1 MPFTGDPPHFH
12 RISTWAFR
20 ALCAW
25 LLCVSYA
32 VPHAWAQEG
41 DTGLFR
47 VFLRDGRVLTSYGEW
62 ARVEGRVVFSM
73 PIRRGDPG
81 ADLRLITV
89 PEAEVDWPRTDQ
101 YAGAVRAERYAR
113 TRGDAD
119 FAEVSNAVASALN
132 ALATVTDPAARLQR
146 VEAARQLLLDWPGA
160 SYGYRAVEVRE
171 ILGLLDEALV
181 DLRAAAGNPSTQLAL
196 VAPPPLPPNEPLLPE
211 PSEAEMVEQLLTA
224 ADVAPTPAERSSLL
238 QTVIGF
244 IDQAAAALPKAW
256 AMLMRR
262 EAAGRL
268 AEEAALDA
276 AYDALRTRTL
286 TTAARLS
293 VRADVRA
300 LERLRAAVR
309 TADAR
314 LGARRADDMAV
325 LADAVERHLEQAQR
339 LQLAR
344 DQWELRLPT
353 VRRYRE
359 AMMPVLRTASR
370 SATALED
377 VRAQA
382 GPPAT
387 QLPALLARWRTD
399 GQRLT
404 RVDVPADL
412 HALHAIFRS
421 AWLMGEQALTLRLS
435 AAAANDRGRAAQA
448 SSAAAG
454 ALMLWARAR
463 ADLDAMLVRPEGQ
476 TAP

>member
-1 MPFTGDPPHFH
+1 MVC
-12 RISTWAFR
+12 ALL
-20 ALCAW
+20 LCAW
-25 LLCVSYA
+25 SA
-32 VPHAWAQEG
+32 AASTAAQEG
-41 DTGLFR
+41 DSGLFR

-81 ADLRLITV
+81 ADLRLVTV
-89 PEAEVDWPRTDQ
+89 PEGEVDWPRTDQ

-119 FAEVSNAVASALN
+119 FAEVSSAVAAALN
-132 ALATVTDPAARLQR
+132 ALATIADPSARLQR
-146 VEAARQLLLDWPGA
+146 VESARQLLLDWPGA
-160 SYGYRAVEVRE
+160 SYGYRAVEIRE
-171 ILGLLDEALV
+171 ILGLLDDALV
-181 DLRAAAGNPSTQLAL
+181 DLRAAAGRPASQFAL
-196 VAPPPLPPNEPLLPE
+196 VAPPALPPNEPLLPE

-262 EAAGRL
+262 EATGRL

-276 AYDALRTRTL
+276 AYVSLRTRTL

-293 VRADVRA
+293 ARADVRA
-300 LERLRAAVR
+300 LERLRGAVR

-314 LGARRADDMAV
+314 LGARRADDMAA
-325 LADAVERHLEQAQR
+325 LAEAVDRQLVQAQR

-344 DQWELRLPT
+344 DQFELRLPAI
-353 VRRYRE
+353 RRYRE
-359 AMMPVLRTASR
+359 AMGPVLRTAAR
-370 SATALED
+370 SVSALED
-377 VRAQA
+377 VQAQA

-387 QLPALLARWRTD
+387 LLPALLTRWQTD
-399 GQRLT
+399 GKRLE
-404 RVDVPADL
+404 RVDVPTDL

-421 AWLMGEQALTLRLS
+421 AWLMGEQALSLRL
-435 AAAANDRGRAAQA
+435 AAATANDAGRAAQA

-463 ADLDAMLVRPEGQ
+463 ADLDAMLLRPEAQ
-476 TAP
+476 ATP

>member
-1 MPFTGDPPHFH
+1 MCAVLLFVWCEARPASAQDGD
-12 RISTWAFR
+12 A
-20 ALCAW
+20 
-25 LLCVSYA
+25 
-32 VPHAWAQEG
+32 
-41 DTGLFR
+41 GLFR

-62 ARVEGRVVFSM
+62 ARVEGRAVFSL

-89 PEAEVDWPRTDQ
+89 PDGDVDWPRTEQ

-119 FAEVSNAVASALN
+119 FADVSNAVAAALN
-132 ALATVTDPAARLQR
+132 ALATVTDPVARLQR
-146 VEAARQLLLDWPGA
+146 VESARQLLLDWPGA
-160 SYGYRAVEVRE
+160 TYGYRAVEVRE

-181 DLRAAAGNPSTQLAL
+181 DLRAAAGRPAAQFAL
-196 VAPPPLPPNEPLLPE
+196 VAPPALPPNEPLLPE
-211 PSEAEMVEQLLTA
+211 PSEAELVEQLLTA

-256 AMLMRR
+256 AVLMRR

-268 AEEAALDA
+268 AEEASLDA
-276 AYDALRTRTL
+276 AYAVLRTRTL

-293 VRADVRA
+293 ARADVRG
-300 LERLRAAVR
+300 LERLRSAVR

-314 LGARRADDMAV
+314 LGAKRADDVAALAEAV
-325 LADAVERHLEQAQR
+325 DRQLVQAQR

-344 DQWELRLPT
+344 DQWELRLPV
-353 VRRYRE
+353 VRRYRD
-359 AMMPVLRTASR
+359 AMMPMFRTASR
-370 SATALED
+370 STPALED

-382 GPPAT
+382 GPSAT
-387 QLPALLARWRTD
+387 QLPALLARWQTD
-399 GQRLT
+399 GRRLE
-404 RVDVPADL
+404 RVEAPIDL
-412 HALHAIFRS
+412 QGLHAIFRS
-421 AWLMGEQALTLRLS
+421 AWLMGEQALALRLS
-435 AAAANDRGRAAQA
+435 AATANDSSRAAQA

-463 ADLDAMLVRPEGQ
+463 ADLDAMLTQPRGQ